1 MAIQYSEQADEG
13 SADGDLICAIAA
25 QDQRALEV
33 FYRRHARSVHAF
45 VMRRL
50 NMLHVADE
58 VTNDTFVQVWR
69 SAKSFAQRSSG
80 KTWLLSIAKHR
91 VMDAMRSHYRTTQHE
106 QVTPD
111 DAHQDIA
118 DAQPGPFEQAEMSQK
133 ASHLAACFDALSVDH
148 RECIHLSFVEGM
160 TLEEIA
166 QIVDSPAN
174 TVGTRIHHAKQKL
187 KACME
192 ARLGVGEIV

>member
-1 MAIQYSEQADEG
+1 
-13 SADGDLICAIAA
+13 
-25 QDQRALEV
+25 
-33 FYRRHARSVHAF
+33 
-45 VMRRL
+45 
-50 NMLHVADE
+50 
-58 VTNDTFVQVWR
+58 
-69 SAKSFAQRSSG
+69 
-80 KTWLLSIAKHR
+80 
-91 VMDAMRSHYRTTQHE
+91 MDAMRSHYRTAQHE
-106 QVTPD
+106 QATPD
-111 DAHQDIA
+111 DAHQDTA